1 MNRLPISV
9 CLIVKNEENYLADC
23 LASVKDWVN
32 EIVVVDTGSID
43 KTVEIAKDYGAKVS
57 NFEWIGDFAAARNA
71 SIEKA
76 TNPWILQLDADEEM
90 IESTLS
96 WFDETYPWLDK
107 DGYYLTLNNL
117 RDASSDEILLSH
129 KLIRFYRNHPQI
141 RYRFK
146 IHENIIITSGIVGQS
161 EAEILHKGYGKDVN
175 NEVKSQRNLQILL
188 DVIRENPNDP
198 FNHYYAAQSY
208 LSMGKGQEA
217 YRACMKALKL
227 GVTYPV
233 KAHVYRIVF
242 THVTD
247 TQNVQ
252 AFAEIEKT
260 IPNEMAFPELSYY
273 RALLLQK
280 MMELDSARTFYHE
293 FIQICE
299 NPPEG
304 KQLGDEDYAL
314 TANMVNAL
322 TNLALMDM
330 HNGFIKCA
338 LEYLYKAIAVS
349 PMSSHVYSII
359 ARNELFLG
367 NKSKAIEV
375 LRDAIKIFEKQH
387 VKVHQKALISKYE
400 SMIQKIELS

>member
-9 CLIVKNEENYLADC
+9 CLIVKNEENYLAEC

-32 EIVVVDTGSID
+32 EIVVVDTGSTD
-43 KTVEIAKDYGAKVS
+43 KTVEIAQDYGAKVS
-57 NFEWIGDFAAARNA
+57 YFEWIGDFAAARNA
-71 SIEKA
+71 SIERA

-90 IESTLS
+90 IQSTLG
-96 WFDETYPWLDK
+96 WFEETYPWLDK
-107 DGYYLTLNNL
+107 DGYYVTLNNL

-129 KLIRFYRNHPQI
+129 KLVRFYRNHPEI

-146 IHENIIITSGIVGQS
+146 IHENIIITTGHIGQS

-188 DVIRENPNDP
+188 EVIRENPNDP

-208 LSMGKGQEA
+208 LSMGMGHEA

-242 THVTD
+242 AHVTD
-247 TQNVQ
+247 TQNVK
-252 AFAEIEKT
+252 AFAEIEQT

-280 MMELDSARTFYHE
+280 MMELESAKKFYHQ
-293 FIQICE
+293 FIEVCE
-299 NPPEG
+299 HPPEG
-304 KQLGDEDYAL
+304 KHLGDEDYAL
-314 TANMVNAL
+314 TANMVNAF

-330 HNGFIKCA
+330 NDGYAKRA
-338 LEYLYKAIAVS
+338 LEYLYRAIEVS
-349 PMSSHVYSII
+349 PMSSHVYSMI
-359 ARNELFLG
+359 ARNELLLG
-367 NKSKAIEV
+367 NKSKAVSV
-375 LRDAIKIFEKQH
+375 LRDAIQVFEKQH
-387 VKVHQKALISKYE
+387 VKMHQKALISKYE
-400 SMIQKIELS
+400 AMIQKIEVS